1 MPDSGRD
8 AALAAAGRT
17 VYDPATY
24 ERRVPYAE
32 LALLREAGSV
42 HFLEEPPLL
51 GWPGGQGFW
60 AVFGHREV
68 KVVLRDARRY
78 SSWLGGTQIHD
89 YEPSDLAEVRQQLLN
104 SDPPE
109 HTRLRNLVAAAFTP
123 RAVARLEA
131 RIRSRAELLVGEVA
145 AQGEADLA
153 LVAADLPLFTLAE
166 LLGVPISDRGLLFDW
181 SNRVIG
187 YQDPDYAASSTFR
200 PGQGSPMAER
210 ALAARPQPDARGR
223 LPNPRSRAGMA
234 DLYAYARELATWK
247 RTEPGE
253 DVMSLLLG
261 LAGEGVE
268 PVTDGEFENLF
279 WLFAV
284 AGNETLRNGIP
295 GALATLAEHPEM
307 QDLLRAE
314 PSRRNRA
321 VEELLRFWPPVLHF
335 RRTATEDHRL
345 GSVGVR
351 RGDKVVVFHG
361 AANRD
366 PRVFDHPD
374 ELDVGRWPNDHVTF
388 GFGPHFCLGAHL
400 ARVQLRAFVGTVL
413 DQLGPFSLAGAPVRL
428 RSNFQ
433 NGIKHLPLSW
443 EQRRDGRARPA
454 RG

>member
-1 MPDSGRD
+1 MPERGPE
-8 AALAAAGRT
+8 AALDAAGRI
-17 VYDPATY
+17 VFDPTTY
-24 ERRVPYAE
+24 ETRVPYAE
-32 LALLREAGSV
+32 LALLREAAGV
-42 HFLEEPPLL
+42 RHLAEPPVL
-51 GWPGGQGFW
+51 GWPGGPGFW
-60 AVFGHREV
+60 AVLGHREV
-68 KVVLRDARRY
+68 KEVLRDARRY
-78 SSWLGGTQIHD
+78 SSWLGGTQIRD
-89 YEPSDLAEVRQQLLN
+89 YEPGDLAEVRQQLLN

-131 RIRSRAELLVGEVA
+131 RIRNRAAGLVAEVA
-145 AQGEADLA
+145 PEGEADLA
-153 LVAADLPLFTLAE
+153 VVAADLPLFTLAE
-166 LLGVPISDRGLLFDW
+166 LLGVPTSDRGLLFDW

-187 YQDPDYAASSTFR
+187 YQDPDYAASDTFR
-200 PGQGSPMAER
+200 AGQGSPMAER
-210 ALAARPQPDARGR
+210 ALTERPRPDASGR
-223 LPNPRSRAGMA
+223 LPNPRSRAGMG

-247 RTEPGE
+247 RAEPGD
-253 DVMSLLLG
+253 DVMSILLG
-261 LAGEGVE
+261 LAGEGIE

-295 GALATLAEHPEM
+295 GALLTLAEHPEV

-345 GSVGVR
+345 GSTMVR
-351 RGDKVVVFHG
+351 RGDKVVVFHS

-366 PRVFDHPD
+366 PRVFDRPD

-400 ARVQLRAFVGTVL
+400 ARVQLRAFVGAVL
-413 DQLGPFSLAGAPVRL
+413 DQLGPFSLAGTPVRL

-433 NGIKHLPLSW
+433 NGLKHLPVCW
-443 EQRRDGRARPA
+443 EQRRDG
-454 RG
+454 